1 MQKKL
6 FLLIVILA
14 GTLLF
19 YSSCEKK
26 GVKKITAS
34 ELVQQGWLKFE
45 ARNFAGAES
54 DFSAAISISTNAT
67 DSSGALLGLGWSQ
80 LRQNAGGL
88 AENSLVKY
96 LSLSPGS
103 IDDRNNG
110 RAGLAFAC
118 YTPPQNKF
126 REAIDTANVVLSSN
140 ATWAFSHDNSVDSTD
155 LHLLLAQCYY
165 LSAIFDSSLIQV
177 REHYDPDFWVDVN
190 TPAGKG
196 SLGIKI
202 QEWWSQIM

>member
-1 MQKKL
+1 MQKRL
-6 FLLIVILA
+6 FLLMLILM

-19 YSSCEKK
+19 YFSCEKK
-26 GVKKITAS
+26 GVEKITARKLI
-34 ELVQQGWLKFE
+34 EQGWRKFE
-45 ARNFAGAES
+45 AGNFAGAGS
-54 DFSAAISISTNAT
+54 DFSAALSIVTIKI
-67 DSSGALLGLGWSQ
+67 DSSDAFLGLGWAE
-80 LRQNAGGL
+80 LKQNHGGL

-96 LSLSPGS
+96 LSLAPGVN
-103 IDDRNNG
+103 DG

-140 ATWAFSHDNSVDSTD
+140 PSWAFSHDASINSAD
-155 LHLLLAQCYY
+155 LHLLLAQCYC

-177 REHYDPDFWVDVN
+177 REYYDSTFWVDVK
-190 TPAGKG
+190 TDTGKG

>member
-34 ELVQQGWLKFE
+34 ELVQQGWPKFE

-54 DFSAAISISTNAT
+54 DFSAALSISTNAT
-67 DSSGALLGLGWSQ
+67 DSSGAFLGLGWTQ
-80 LRQNAGGL
+80 LRLNYGGL

-96 LSLSPGS
+96 LSLAPGDS
-103 IDDRNNG
+103 DG
-110 RAGLAFAC
+110 RAGLAFA
-118 YTPPQNKF
+118 YSTTNKF
-126 REAIDTANVVLSSN
+126 REAIDTANVVLLSN
-140 ATWAFSHDNSVDSTD
+140 PTWAFSHDNGINSAD

-165 LSAIFDSSLIQV
+165 YIAIFDSSLMQV
-177 REHYDPDFWVDVN
+177 RQYYDNDTSFWQDVS
-190 TPAGKG
+190 TPAGKDTLSMWIQKWG
-196 SLGIKI
+196 S
-202 QEWWSQIM
+202 EIM

>member
-34 ELVQQGWLKFE
+34 ELVQQGWPKFE

-88 AENSLVKY
+88 AEKSFIKY
-96 LSLSPGS
+96 LSLTTGS
-103 IDDRNNG
+103 IDG
-110 RAGLAFAC
+110 RAGLAFA
-118 YTPPQNKF
+118 YHTTQEF
-126 REAIDTANVVLSSN
+126 RESIDTANVVLLSN
-140 ATWAFSHDNSVDSTD
+140 PNWAFNHDNSIDSTD

-177 REHYDPDFWVDVN
+177 REYYDPNFWVDVN
-190 TPAGKG
+190 TPAGMIA
-196 SLGIKI
+196 LGEKVH
-202 QEWWSQIM
+202 EWGP

>member
-1 MQKKL
+1 VL
-6 FLLIVILA
+6 LA

-45 ARNFAGAES
+45 ARNFAGAGS
-54 DFSAAISISTNAT
+54 DFSAALSISTNTT
-67 DSSGALLGLGWSQ
+67 DSSGALLGLGWAE
-80 LRQNAGGL
+80 LRQSYGGL

-96 LSLSPGS
+96 LSLAPGDS
-103 IDDRNNG
+103 DG

-126 REAIDTANVVLSSN
+126 REAIDTANVVLLSN
-140 ATWAFSHDNSVDSTD
+140 PNWTFNHDNSIDSTD

-177 REHYDPDFWVDVN
+177 REYYDPTFWVDVK
-190 TPAGKG
+190 TPEGKIA
-196 SLGIKI
+196 LGEKI
-202 QEWWSQIM
+202 HEWGP